1 MSLIAGFSKTC
12 LHLVWVQPPA
22 SMDVTTKSSDVLV
35 LVNTQII
42 QTVSRLVCT
51 RTWKAFP
58 LLFSTYLDNCLKAGT
73 WRQVVLTNTVLQ
85 FRCISWLSDTA
96 ITTALFCLK
105 WVIFSPKIRVCTVV
119 LIKRQLFALFAQN
132 LPFDFFCTYFCPP
145 CKALSIIVVFPS

>member
-42 QTVSRLVCT
+42 QTVIRLVCT
-51 RTWKAFP
+51 RTWKTFP

-105 WVIFSPKIRVCTVV
+105 WVIFSPKSGFV
-119 LIKRQLFALFAQN
+119 QLCLSNASS
-132 LPFDFFCTYFCPP
+132 LPFLHKIFLLTFFCPP